1 MGLILTPVADRPE
14 CARALK
20 TSFQLGERLGA
31 SVKGTHIRP
40 HRSSTVSL
48 SADFAEAAWLKKS
61 SKTAPAAAKELFKSV
76 AQSHGFE
83 LKRRAQKDACALWN
97 ERVGSPEKI
106 LGIDGPVSD
115 FVVLSR
121 PAKAGGVA
129 DLFLRAA
136 LFEATSP
143 IVLLPPQGRRT
154 VGKRVLIAWNQSKE
168 VARAVKSAMPIL
180 KTADEVTIVTC
191 GGEDRPG
198 PKASQLASYL
208 AHHGVR
214 AMRIETKGR
223 KIESELMDTAQEI
236 QADLLVFGAYSRSRW
251 RQIVF
256 GGTSEFLIYDA
267 KLPVLTVHH

>member
-20 TSFQLGERLGA
+20 VAFQLGERLGA

-40 HRSSTVSL
+40 HRTSKVSL

-61 SKTAPAAAKELFKSV
+61 TKKAPSAAKALFESV
-76 AQSHGFE
+76 AESHGFE
-83 LKRRAQKDACALWN
+83 LRRRAQKDGCALWN
-97 ERVGSPEKI
+97 ERVGSPDKI

-115 FVVLSR
+115 LLVLSR
-121 PAKAGGVA
+121 PSKAGGVA
-129 DLFLRAA
+129 DMFLRAA
-136 LFEATSP
+136 LFHGSSP
-143 IVLLPPQGRRT
+143 VLLLPPAGRKT

-168 VARAVKSAMPIL
+168 VAHAVKGALPIL
-180 KTADEVTIVTC
+180 KTADEVTILTC

-198 PKASQLASYL
+198 PKAAQLAAFLS
-208 AHHGVR
+208 HHGVKSTR
-214 AMRIETKGR
+214 VETKGR
-223 KIESELMDTAQEI
+223 QIESEIMDTAQEI

-256 GGTSEFLIYDA
+256 GGTSEFLIYEA
-267 KLPVLTVHH
+267 KLPVLTVHG